1 MAMQGLGFACWFF
14 DVLSTVYQI
23 NILQTAIE
31 LNFLGW
37 PFSALGALAFYVPM
51 VFVAYFLLYQVKTK
65 LSFYVA
71 VLVSVL
77 VLFMGALN
85 FNAAMYNFWQVN
97 PLGSVVDFV
106 VIGVWAAVLAVF
118 AMLNV
123 ASIKKHA

>member
-1 MAMQGLGFACWFF
+1 
-14 DVLSTVYQI
+14 VT
-23 NILQTAIE
+23 
-31 LNFLGW
+31 
-37 PFSALGALAFYVPM
+37 
-51 VFVAYFLLYQVKTK
+51 
-65 LSFYVA
+65 

-106 VIGVWAAVLAVF
+106 VIGVWVAVLVVL